1 MGKWKIRNNFQ
12 AKHIIFRKTQGISVD
27 FSYCIFPAWRAVKWS
42 QHRRWSSFARGSG
55 RIPHRPHQ
63 FQEVYHDKSVDSL
76 CQRFLEKAEEI
87 EAEKK
92 NPTTVI
98 YDVSDFLNRI
108 YEDNIRMAEQLGY
121 YRAKSGEQNLMEG
134 EFIEVRDDEVEGI
147 EWMQPSL

>member
-1 MGKWKIRNNFQ
+1 MSALFHPYLCRPCN
-12 AKHIIFRKTQGISVD
+12 
-27 FSYCIFPAWRAVKWS
+27 
-42 QHRRWSSFARGSG
+42 G
-55 RIPHRPHQ
+55 RHGD
-63 FQEVYHDKSVDSL
+63 YHDKSVDSL
-76 CQRFLEKAEEI
+76 CQRFLEKGEEI

-147 EWMQPSL
+147 E